1 MDLTS
6 GSWHAQP
13 FWPIKHG
20 LLATYPPLQ
29 EDLTCDVVVIGAGIT
44 GALVAYHLAE
54 AGVSTVVLDRRDVGM
69 GSTSATTAL
78 LQYEIDVP
86 LGELIDKVGENH
98 AMRSYKVCLESI
110 GKLEKLAGAMSEPCG
125 FQRKKSV
132 FLASHRRDV
141 EMLRQEHMLRNRI
154 GIRVDWLDK
163 KEIEHQFG
171 FSRPAGLLSH
181 DAAEVDAFKF
191 AHQLLNK
198 AINLNAR
205 VFDRTAVTE
214 VEAHDG
220 GVRVHTDRKCMVS
233 ARKVVYA
240 AGYESLESI
249 KQNIASL
256 ISTFAFV
263 SEPVPVTALENYGLA
278 ECLIWES
285 AHPYIYLRTV
295 READDQVRIIMGGE
309 DEPFRNPALRD
320 KLLFRKT
327 QTLLKKFASMF
338 PKIPLEVAYAWAGT
352 FAETADGL
360 AYIGEAQ
367 DHPNAYFALGYG
379 GNGITYSVVAAEII
393 RDAVLGQPNPDA
405 DLFRFDRPQL

>member
-1 MDLTS
+1 MNLTS
-6 GSWHAQP
+6 GTWRSQP
-13 FWPIKHG
+13 FWPLKNG
-20 LLATYPPLQ
+20 LLATYPPLH
-29 EDLTCDVVVIGAGIT
+29 DNLTCDVAVIGAGIT

-54 AGVSTVVLDRRDVGM
+54 AGISTVVLDRRDVGM

-86 LGELIDKVGENH
+86 LGELIQKVGENH
-98 AMRSYKVCLESI
+98 AMRSYRVCLDSI
-110 GKLEKLAGAMSEPCG
+110 GKLERLAAGMPESCG

-141 EMLRQEHMLRNRI
+141 DLLRQEHSLRNRI
-154 GIRVDWLDK
+154 GIKVDWLEK
-163 KEIEHQFG
+163 KDIARQFG
-171 FSRPAGLLSH
+171 FNRPAALQSH

-191 AHQLLNK
+191 THLLLGK
-198 AINLNAR
+198 AETLGAQ
-205 VFDRTAVTE
+205 VFDRTAVTDVVTHE
-214 VEAHDG
+214 G
-220 GVRVHTDRKCMVS
+220 GVRLHTDRKCTVT

-240 AGYESLESI
+240 SGYEATEFLRQ
-249 KQNIASL
+249 KIATL

-263 SEPVPVTALENYGLA
+263 SEPVPVTTLKHSGLDQY
-278 ECLIWES
+278 LIWES
-285 AHPYIYLRTV
+285 AHPYIYMRTLPA
-295 READDQVRIIMGGE
+295 ADDQVRIIMGGE
-309 DEPFRNPALRD
+309 DEPFRNPAVRD

-327 QTLLKKFASMF
+327 KTLLKKFAALF

-360 AYIGEAQ
+360 AYIGETVE
-367 DHPNAYFALGYG
+367 HPNAYFALGYG

-405 DLFRFDRPQL
+405 DLFRFDRS